1 MGLRK
6 NEGPN
11 VVVIGGGTG
20 LSILLRGLK
29 EFTTNIT
36 AIVTVADDGG
46 GSGILREDLG
56 MLPPGDIR
64 ACILALANT
73 EPTMEKLL
81 NFRFENGM
89 LKGQSFGN
97 LFIAAM
103 NEIYGSFEMAV
114 KETSNVLSITGKVL
128 PMTIDNINLYAELE
142 NGMIIKGESNI
153 PEEVKRT
160 GSRIKKVFIDSKG
173 SYPLEDAINAIDI
186 ADLIVLGPGS
196 LYTSVMP
203 NFLVNNM
210 IDKIYNAK
218 APKVYI
224 CNVMTQPGE
233 TDGYGLIDHVQAI
246 LDHSREDLLD
256 YVIVNTEEIPEETLN
271 KYTTDGSAPVIAKE
285 GDEEILNSKNIELIS
300 DNLIDIK
307 KDYIRHDNIEL
318 SKLLINIVRSKATAM

>member
-11 VVVIGGGTG
+11 VVVLGGGTG

-29 EFTTNIT
+29 EFTSSIT

-142 NGMIIKGESNI
+142 NGMIIEGESNI
-153 PEEVKRT
+153 PEEVERT
-160 GSRIKKVFIDSKG
+160 GSKIKRVFIDSKG
-173 SYPLEDAINAIDI
+173 SYPLEDAIDAIDN

-196 LYTSVMP
+196 LYTSVIP

-256 YVIVNTEEIPEETLN
+256 YVIVNTEEIPAGTLN
-271 KYTTDGSAPVIAKE
+271 KYTTDGSTPVMAKE
-285 GDEEILNSKNIELIS
+285 GDKEILNSKNIELIS

-318 SKLLINIVRSKATAM
+318 SKLLINIAKTKAATI

>member
-1 MGLRK
+1 
-6 NEGPN
+6 
-11 VVVIGGGTG
+11 
-20 LSILLRGLK
+20 
-29 EFTTNIT
+29 
-36 AIVTVADDGG
+36 
-46 GSGILREDLG
+46 
-56 MLPPGDIR
+56 
-64 ACILALANT
+64 
-73 EPTMEKLL
+73 
-81 NFRFENGM
+81 
-89 LKGQSFGN
+89 
-97 LFIAAM
+97 
-103 NEIYGSFEMAV
+103 
-114 KETSNVLSITGKVL
+114 
-128 PMTIDNINLYAELE
+128 
-142 NGMIIKGESNI
+142 
-153 PEEVKRT
+153 
-160 GSRIKKVFIDSKG
+160 
-173 SYPLEDAINAIDI
+173 
-186 ADLIVLGPGS
+186 
-196 LYTSVMP
+196 
-203 NFLVNNM
+203 M